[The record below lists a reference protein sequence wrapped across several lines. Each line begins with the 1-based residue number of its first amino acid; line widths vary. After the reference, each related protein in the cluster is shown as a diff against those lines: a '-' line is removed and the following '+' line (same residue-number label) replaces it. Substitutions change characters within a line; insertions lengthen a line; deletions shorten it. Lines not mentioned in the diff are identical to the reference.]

1 MTAATAPDP
10 PPARGTAAPPATP
23 AAVPPDLH
31 DALREFIGLDAG
43 PPRHAPDPVSQ
54 PMIRHFA
61 EAMGDAN
68 PIYVDDEAAR
78 AAGRDGVVAPAPML
92 STWLMPGYR
101 AHLRAR
107 EAGEPAGTPLARLTG
122 MLTSGGYT
130 GVVATDDEQ
139 TYHRELRPGD
149 QLSVSAIIEDVSPC
163 KQTALGPG
171 HFVTTLRTYRDA
183 SGAVV
188 AEQRFRILR
197 FRPKAAAAAMSARP
211 RPFVLRDN
219 EFWFAAA
226 REHRLV
232 IQACDRCGRL
242 RHPPSPVCPH
252 CLSPGWREVTASG
265 HGTVHSYVISHHP
278 QAPGF
283 DYPLAVVLADLDEGT
298 RLVADF
304 AGDPASVRIGMPVE
318 VEWVRYDEELT
329 LPRFRAAASGE
340 A

>member
-1 MTAATAPDP
+1 MTA
-10 PPARGTAAPPATP
+10 
-23 AAVPPDLH
+23 PPDLYG
-31 DALREFIGLDAG
+31 ALRQFIGLDAG
-43 PPRHAPDPVSQ
+43 PPRQAADPVSQ
-54 PMIRHFA
+54 PMIRHFV
-61 EAMGDAN
+61 EAMGDAS

-101 AHLRAR
+101 AHSRAQ
-107 EAGEPAGTPLARLTG
+107 EPDAPADTPLARLTG

-149 QLSVSAIIEDVSPC
+149 QLSVSTIIEDISPR

-171 HFVTTLRTYRDA
+171 HFITTLRTYRDA
-183 SGAVV
+183 DGAVV

-197 FRPKAAAAAMSARP
+197 FRPKAATGTDVSVRP

-226 REHRLV
+226 REQRLV

-252 CLSPGWREVTASG
+252 CLFAGWHEVTASG

-278 QAPGF
+278 RVPGF
-283 DYPLAVVLADLDEGT
+283 DYPLVIILADLDEGT

-304 AGDPASVRIGMPVE
+304 AGDPGSVRIGMAVE
-318 VEWVRYDEELT
+318 VEWVRLDDEFT
-329 LPRFRAAASGE
+329 LPRFRAAGE

>member
-1 MTAATAPDP
+1 MTAAPDP
-10 PPARGTAAPPATP
+10 AT
-23 AAVPPDLH
+23 PDLH
-31 DALREFIGLDAG
+31 DALREFVGLEAG
-43 PPRHAPDPVSQ
+43 PPRQAPDPVNQ

-61 EAMGDAN
+61 EAMGDEN

-92 STWLMPGYR
+92 STWLMLGYR
-101 AHLRAR
+101 ERQNAARAGGT
-107 EAGEPAGTPLARLTG
+107 EAAADTPLARLLG
-122 MLTSGGYT
+122 LLTAGGFT
-130 GVVATDDEQ
+130 GVVATNDEQ

-149 QLSVSAIIEDVSPC
+149 QLSMSMVIEDVSPR

-183 SGAVV
+183 GGAVV

-197 FRPKAAAAAMSARP
+197 FAPKQAAGAGVSARP
-211 RPFVLRDN
+211 RPFVLPDN

-232 IQACDRCGRL
+232 IQACDDCGRL
-242 RHPPSPVCPH
+242 RHPPSPMCPH
-252 CLSPGWREVTASG
+252 CLCPAWHEVPASG
-265 HGTVHSYVISHHP
+265 RGTVHSYVITHHP
-278 QAPGF
+278 RAPGF
-283 DYPLAVVLADLDEGT
+283 TYPLAVILADLEEGT

-304 AGDPASVRIGMPVE
+304 AGDPGSVQIGMPVE
-318 VEWVRYDEELT
+318 VEWVRLDEEFT
-329 LPRFRAAASGE
+329 LPRFRAAGE